1 MQLQVHLL
9 YMYNVS
15 LTLYCSQKKEENIL
29 DDTRKFPLLDRS
41 SMLRDSLEDFESP
54 KRFITYNM
62 LTDAKKPKK
71 TRGRA
76 ARKKKAVTHSDNN
89 SEDEVRKRNSLT

>member
-1 MQLQVHLL
+1 M
-9 YMYNVS
+9 
-15 LTLYCSQKKEENIL
+15 

-54 KRFITYNM
+54 RRFINYNM

-76 ARKKKAVTHSDNN
+76 TRKKKVVTKLDNN
-89 SEDEVRKRNSLT
+89 SDDEVRKRSS